1 MEASMIGASSLLADS
16 ISLQA
21 RIMEAMKAAKD
32 AGDIETYDI
41 LAAAEAGIGTVRRI
55 LGDPRLHDK

>member
-16 ISLQA
+16 VSLQA

-32 AGDIETYDI
+32 AGDIERYGI
-41 LAAAEAGIGTVRRI
+41 LAAAEAGIGTVRNI
-55 LGDPRLHDK
+55 LGDPRLRDK